1 MTLTT
6 ILLIILILAVL
17 GGGNFLGGGAYR
29 GQSFGLGGILISILI
44 VLLVTGRL

>member
-1 MTLTT
+1 MTLPTPP
-6 ILLIILILAVL
+6 LITPILAVP

-29 GQSFGLGGILISILI
+29 GQSFGLGGILIIILI